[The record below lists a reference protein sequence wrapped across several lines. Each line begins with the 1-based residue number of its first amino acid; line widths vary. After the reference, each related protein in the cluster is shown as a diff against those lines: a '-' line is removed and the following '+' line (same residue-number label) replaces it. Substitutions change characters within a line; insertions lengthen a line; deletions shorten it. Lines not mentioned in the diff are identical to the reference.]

1 MASNSLEIWVT
12 SCLLL
17 SLRIT
22 PVFLFAPPFTLTRV
36 PKLVTVLLGMG
47 LAAILVSAFPETAR
61 VTDASAATLL
71 IGSMRELFLGM
82 IPVVVLQLMF
92 GGLYM
97 TGRTIDI
104 QAGFGLALIIDPTTR
119 GQTPLMGTLFAYLA
133 GATFFA
139 MNGHLDLLRFFA
151 ASLEAVPLGNA
162 PGLIPLA
169 QITSYVFTVSMIA
182 LGVGGAVILALF
194 LTDIV
199 IAMLSRT
206 VPQMNALL
214 LGIQVKAI
222 VVLAVMP
229 IAMGVAGALLVR
241 LVANALSAM
250 PRML

>member
-1 MASNSLEIWVT
+1 MGTDELAIWVT

-36 PKLVTVLLGMG
+36 PKLVSALLGLG
-47 LAAILVSAFPETAR
+47 LSAILFGVFPETAR
-61 VTDASAATLL
+61 VQEASASILL
-71 IGSMRELFLGM
+71 IGGMREIFLGL
-82 IPVVVLQLMF
+82 IPVVVLQFMF
-92 GGLYM
+92 GGLYI

-139 MNGHLDLLRFFA
+139 MNGHLDLLSFFA
-151 ASLEAVPLGNA
+151 ASLQAVPLGSA
-162 PGLIPLA
+162 ASVISLS
-169 QITSYVFTVSMIA
+169 QITSYIFVVSMIA

-222 VVLAVMP
+222 IVLAVMP
-229 IAMGVAGALLVR
+229 VAMGVAGALLVR
-241 LVANALSAM
+241 LVASALSVM
-250 PRML
+250 SRML

>member
-1 MASNSLEIWVT
+1 MDQNSLQIWVA

-36 PKLVTVLLGMG
+36 PKLVSAFLGMG
-47 LAAILVSAFPETAR
+47 LSAILVGAFPETAR
-61 VTDASAATLL
+61 VNDTSAATLL
-71 IGSMRELFLGM
+71 IGGMRELFLGM

-92 GGLYM
+92 GGLYT

-139 MNGHLDLLRFFA
+139 MNGHLDLLKFFA
-151 ASLEAVPLGNA
+151 ASLEAVPLGGA
-162 PGLIPLA
+162 PDPIPLA
-169 QITSYVFTVSMIA
+169 RITSYVFVVSMIA

-222 VVLAVMP
+222 IVLAVMP

-241 LVANALSAM
+241 LVSNALIAM

>member
-1 MASNSLEIWVT
+1 MGGNSLEIWLT
-12 SCLLL
+12 SCVLL

-36 PKLVTVLLGMG
+36 PKLFTALMGMG
-47 LAAILVSAFPETAR
+47 LSAILVGAYPDVALVNE
-61 VTDASAATLL
+61 ASAATLL
-71 IGSMRELFLGM
+71 IGGARELFLGLV
-82 IPVVVLQLMF
+82 PVVVLQMMF

-97 TGRTIDI
+97 TGRSIDI

-151 ASLEAVPLGNA
+151 ASLEAVPLGSANEYA
-162 PGLIPLA
+162 PLA
-169 QITSYVFTVSMIA
+169 RITSYVFIVSLIA

-229 IAMGVAGALLVR
+229 VAIGVAGALLAR
-241 LVANALSAM
+241 LVANALNTM
-250 PRML
+250 PRLL